1 MSPITITPDRLKHGL
16 GVARRCEELA
26 LSLFHWSEMTA
37 REMFLLGYIHDIGY
51 EWVDDQ
57 RDHERVGGFLTQ
69 SVGLAYSD
77 AIRDHGNPDIGVMD
91 DVLLLLNIADMTTS
105 PTGEP
110 VTLVKRL
117 DSIKERYGLDSE
129 QYLRALDMAQRLI
142 SELNEKGLGTRMLQ

>member
-1 MSPITITPDRLKHGL
+1 MSPITITTDRLNHGL

-26 LSLFHWSEMTA
+26 RTLFHWSEMTA

-57 RDHERVGGFLTQ
+57 RDHEWVGGVLAQ

-77 AIRDHGNPDIGVMD
+77 AIRDHGNPDVEVMD

-110 VTLVKRL
+110 VTLVERL
-117 DSIKERYGLDSE
+117 DSIKERYGLSSP
-129 QYLRALDMAQRLI
+129 QYVRALNLAERLI
-142 SELNEKGLGTRMLQ
+142 SELNSRGLGTRVLQ